1 MSLPLALNDVDA
13 GMILIV
19 VVLVVIPVAAVAF
32 ATVGAAL
39 RSLGKGRW
47 AIEQEMPPSRPLG
60 PPAPVDRR
68 QQEAEVRQMVEAR
81 SYRRQRRGEEALDVD
96 AEVERLL
103 NPPEPAPAPG
113 VDRALREEVR
123 QLVVARNERRM
134 RKGQPPLD
142 VEEEIE
148 RQLSDLEGLG
158 Q

>member
-1 MSLPLALNDVDA
+1 
-13 GMILIV
+13 MILILV
-19 VVLVVIPVAAVAF
+19 MLVVIPIAAVAF

-60 PPAPVDRR
+60 PPTPLDRR

-81 SYRRQRRGEEALDVD
+81 SYRRQRRGEAALDVD

-103 NPPEPAPAPG
+103 NPPDPEPTVG
-113 VDRALREEVR
+113 VDRELREEVR

-134 RKGQPPLD
+134 RKGEPPLD
-142 VEEEIE
+142 VEEEIN
-148 RQLSDLEGLG
+148 RQLADLENLG